1 MTMGCPV
8 NRVTI
13 YFIFQTR
20 ALWRLKGVIIHKDA
34 RTTGVNQDCPGA
46 HSSSVNTPLRTEPQQ
61 PLFKGLRAEGESK
74 TINHDSCPKELAVS
88 LRKQKTDRQLTGGD
102 VSSTLGTCTGFLA
115 KQVGN
120 QGLLS

>member
-1 MTMGCPV
+1 MTMRCPV

-46 HSSSVNTPLRTEPQQ
+46 HSSPVNTPLRTEPHPLLQQ
-61 PLFKGLRAEGESK
+61 PLFKGLCAEGESK
-74 TINHDSCPKELAVS
+74 TINHDSCPKELAAS
-88 LRKQKTDRQLTGGD
+88 LGKTTDNLQGGM
-102 VSSTLGTCTGFLA
+102 
-115 KQVGN
+115 
-120 QGLLS
+120 